1 MTVELGVLRKGSWS
15 TVWPAF
21 VGGVCGPLLS
31 LILGRWFRFYLAVGF
46 AFFVT
51 WFFVGLIF
59 ARRSPTNWGIPGWLA
74 ALLTGAAA
82 GLCAGVLSYYF
93 PWK

>member
-1 MTVELGVLRKGSWS
+1 MTVELGVLRKGSWW
-15 TVWPAF
+15 VFWPCFAA
-21 VGGVCGPLLS
+21 GLIGPLLGD
-31 LILGRWFRFYLAVGF
+31 ILSRWVPFPLAVGL

-59 ARRSPTNWGIPGWLA
+59 ARRSPPKWGAPGWLA

-82 GLCAGVLSYYF
+82 ALCAGVLSYYF
-93 PWK
+93 PWR